1 MHALRQAEPL
11 GLYIKARV
19 VEGDCR
25 AAGVTQTERKQD
37 RDSLHWTQTRPH
49 RSKRERSV
57 INHSSNKSRANITE
71 GQGRVRV
78 KKQAG
83 QKPGTQSEQQRNIR
97 NITDQHG
104 SGQLIPGLRSKTSK
118 WEEKIKDAKIIFV
131 VGGPG
136 SGKGTQCEKVVT
148 KYGYTHLSSGDLL
161 RAEVASGSERGKQL
175 QAIMQK
181 GELVPLDT
189 VLDMI
194 KDAMIA
200 KADVSKGYLID
211 GYPREVKQGE
221 EFEKK
226 IGAPCLLLY
235 IDARPETMVSR
246 LMKRGETSGRADDNE
261 ETIKK
266 RLDLYYKATEPVI
279 AFYESRGIVRKIN
292 SELAVDDVFAE
303 VSKAI
308 DGLK

>member
-1 MHALRQAEPL
+1 M
-11 GLYIKARV
+11 
-19 VEGDCR
+19 
-25 AAGVTQTERKQD
+25 
-37 RDSLHWTQTRPH
+37 
-49 RSKRERSV
+49 
-57 INHSSNKSRANITE
+57 
-71 GQGRVRV
+71 
-78 KKQAG
+78 
-83 QKPGTQSEQQRNIR
+83 
-97 NITDQHG
+97 
-104 SGQLIPGLRSKTSK
+104 LIAD
-118 WEEKIKDAKIIFV
+118 KIKDAKIIFV
-131 VGGPG
+131 VGEYSEPVLTLHLQDVQLLGFFCFVLFVCLYAPTLGFVLMSLGGPG
-136 SGKGTQCEKVVT
+136 SGKGTQCEKIVA

-200 KADVSKGYLID
+200 KADVSKGFLID

-226 IGAPCLLLY
+226 IGKPCLLLY
-235 IDARPETMVSR
+235 VDAKAETMVKR
-246 LMKRGETSGRADDNE
+246 LLKRGETSGRSDDNE

-279 AFYESRGIVRKIN
+279 AFYEGRGIVKKVD
-292 SELAVDDVFAE
+292 SELAVDDVFAQ

-308 DGLK
+308 DAL

>member
-1 MHALRQAEPL
+1 MSSICTA
-11 GLYIKARV
+11 
-19 VEGDCR
+19 DS
-25 AAGVTQTERKQD
+25 TQVQSSTFDRRDGSFQNELLVNFVLFVWRKKTLNSD
-37 RDSLHWTQTRPH
+37 VLCFC
-49 RSKRERSV
+49 
-57 INHSSNKSRANITE
+57 ITL
-71 GQGRVRV
+71 V
-78 KKQAG
+78 
-83 QKPGTQSEQQRNIR
+83 S
-97 NITDQHG
+97 D
-104 SGQLIPGLRSKTSK
+104 
-118 WEEKIKDAKIIFV
+118 KIKDAKIIFV

-136 SGKGTQCEKVVT
+136 SGKGTQCEKVVA

-200 KADVSKGYLID
+200 KADV
-211 GYPREVKQGE
+211 KQGE

-226 IGAPCLLLY
+226 IGKPCLLLY
-235 IDARPETMVSR
+235 VDAKGETMVKR
-246 LMKRGETSGRADDNE
+246 LMKRGETSGRSDDNE

-279 AFYESRGIVRKIN
+279 AFYESRGIVRKVD
-292 SELAVDDVFAE
+292 SELPVDEVFNQ

-308 DGLK
+308 DALK

>member
-1 MHALRQAEPL
+1 MLCGLSRIQRSYKKQEGKGGPPRCRDRGHRQSSRTPSTGLEPRN
-11 GLYIKARV
+11 A
-19 VEGDCR
+19 
-25 AAGVTQTERKQD
+25 
-37 RDSLHWTQTRPH
+37 S
-49 RSKRERSV
+49 
-57 INHSSNKSRANITE
+57 
-71 GQGRVRV
+71 RV
-78 KKQAG
+78 KGKLFNMA
-83 QKPGTQSEQQRNIR
+83 
-97 NITDQHG
+97 D
-104 SGQLIPGLRSKTSK
+104 
-118 WEEKIKDAKIIFV
+118 KIKDAKIIFV

-136 SGKGTQCEKVVT
+136 SGKGTQCEKVVA

-161 RAEVASGSERGKQL
+161 RAEVSSGSERGMQL

-200 KADVSKGYLID
+200 KADVSKGFLID

-235 IDARPETMVSR
+235 IDAKAETMVMR

-279 AFYESRGIVRKIN
+279 AFYESRGIVRKID
-292 SELAVDDVFAE
+292 SELPVDEVFGHVA
-303 VSKAI
+303 KAI
-308 DGLK
+308 DALK